1 MSMFR
6 ISPRRVWIV
15 ALFAAATL
23 GGGCQTQSEYRVLSQ
38 RPDRVIAQLDNGLVV
53 MAQKVDAAPVAS
65 VQCWI
70 KTGSVYE
77 GQYNGMGLSHF
88 LEHLLAGGSTTTRTE
103 AESNKI
109 LGQIGART
117 NASTSLDQ
125 VRYYIDTSA
134 EHAAAAVDLLSDW
147 MLNSTITQEE
157 YAREQQVILREFQ
170 MGRGEPGRIFWK
182 LTQQARYRTH
192 PARHPVI
199 GYEDEFKQVTRDQIY
214 DFYKRMYVPNNM
226 VFVVSGDI
234 DPRKILNQVNRL
246 WKLHPAA
253 GMPGVVLPIEK
264 PIDSPRT
271 VSGEA
276 DIDRPR
282 LRLAWPGVR
291 LASKHDYPLDI
302 LGQVLGQ
309 GELSRLVQTVR
320 DQQRLVTSIDA
331 YNYSMAWG
339 EGFFGIDA
347 VVEPDKMDAA
357 RDAILEQVKKIK
369 TIGVT
374 PDELARAKRKT
385 IASVMYA
392 AQTAHAVGERL
403 ADDFI
408 NTGDPDYLAH
418 YAQAIEHVT
427 ITDVQMA
434 ANAFLD
440 PDKLITVKLTPQKG
454 QASPPMTRPAD
465 SPALGATDYGNQ
477 QIELV
482 DLDNERLVNRMMRV
496 DKAQAA
502 ARPTKMSEP
511 KMVTL
516 DNGLR
521 VIVQTNTRLPIVA
534 MQWYQLGGLLADR
547 AGHEGAANAM
557 MEMMMRGAAGRSADD
572 IARRLEELGAQV
584 STNCGN
590 STFYVAGQC
599 LTEDWAQ
606 VLGLMAD
613 VINKPDFPADEW
625 GKMKPRLLAAID
637 SMDDTWYMQ
646 LRNALRREYFGE
658 QDPWSQPTA
667 GRHEVV
673 DALTADQLKQFHADH
688 LSAQDGVLAIVGDI
702 DEQKVIQAAKDLF
715 GAMPASA
722 KIPFQPVEHAPVN
735 SRIAQVVS
743 SKPLVAMQIA
753 YGPGMKRANPD
764 YAPMLVMN
772 EVLDTFP
779 VGWFSQAL
787 RGEGPGLVYAVGSG
801 MFSGV
806 SPGYWAVL
814 FNTQPDT
821 ASMAMQ
827 RALKVVD
834 RIRTETVDA
843 DTLNRAREAVL
854 VSEATS
860 HQTNAQLATEAA
872 LAELYGLGFKAGD
885 QLIQQIHG
893 TTAADVQRVAQK
905 YLQNPLAVILT
916 PKPIDESTL
925 PALK

>member
-1 MSMFR
+1 MSIFR
-6 ISPRRVWIV
+6 MSSRRVCLIALLAV
-15 ALFAAATL
+15 AVF

-88 LEHLLAGGSTTTRTE
+88 LEHLLSGGTTTTRTE

-117 NASTSLDQ
+117 NASTSLDE

-134 EHAAAAVDLLSDW
+134 EHAATAVDLLSDW
-147 MLNSTITQEE
+147 MLNSKITQEE

-234 DPRKILNQVNRL
+234 NPRKIIDQVNGL
-246 WKLHPAA
+246 WKSHPSS
-253 GMPGVVLPIEK
+253 GMPGVVLPVEK
-264 PIDSPRT
+264 PLDSPRT

-291 LASKHDYPLDI
+291 LTTKHDSPLDI

-331 YNYSMAWG
+331 YNYSMSWG

-357 RDAILEQVKKIK
+357 REAILEQVKKIK

-385 IASVMYA
+385 IAGVMYST
-392 AQTAHAVGERL
+392 QTAHAVGSRL

-408 NTGDPDYLAH
+408 NTGDPDYLKH
-418 YAQAIEHVT
+418 YAQAIQDVT
-427 ITDVQMA
+427 IEDVQIA
-434 ANAFLD
+434 ANEFLD
-440 PDKLITVKLTPQKG
+440 PQKLITIKLTPQTG
-454 QASPPMTRPAD
+454 QATPPMSRPAD
-465 SPALGATDYGNQ
+465 SPALGETGYGNQ
-477 QIELV
+477 KIELV
-482 DLDNERLVNRMMRV
+482 DLDNERLVNKMMRV
-496 DKAQAA
+496 DKDQGAVRTAS
-502 ARPTKMSEP
+502 MSQP
-511 KMVTL
+511 RMVTL

-521 VIVQTNTRLPIVA
+521 VIVQKNPRLPIVA
-534 MQWYQLGGLLADR
+534 MQWFQLGGLLADE
-547 AGHEGAANAM
+547 AGHEGVANAM

-572 IARRLEELGAQV
+572 IARRLEELGAQI

-590 STFYVAGQC
+590 STFYTAGQC
-599 LTEDWAQ
+599 LSDDWAQ
-606 VLGLMAD
+606 VLGIMAD
-613 VINKPDFPADEW
+613 VINKPDFPAEEW
-625 GKMKPRLLAAID
+625 DRMKPRLLAAID

-646 LRNALRREYFGE
+646 LRNSLRSEYFGD
-658 QDPWSQPTA
+658 QNPWSQPTV
-667 GRHEVV
+667 GRQDVV
-673 DALTADQLKQFHADH
+673 KSLTADQLKQFHADH
-688 LSAQDGVLAIVGDI
+688 LSAGDSVLAIVGDI
-702 DEQKVIQAAKDLF
+702 DEAKVIAAAKDLF
-715 GAMPASA
+715 GAMPAKA
-722 KIPFQPVEHAPVN
+722 KVPFEPAKQTPVQ

-772 EVLDTFP
+772 RVLDTFP

-801 MFSGV
+801 MFTGV
-806 SPGYWAVL
+806 APGYWAVL

-843 DTLNRAREAVL
+843 ETLARAREAVL

-860 HQTNAQLATEAA
+860 QQTNAQLATEAA

-885 QLIQQIHG
+885 QLIQQIHA

-916 PKPIDESTL
+916 PQQIDESTL